1 MDPTTVL
8 IADDHP
14 VFRHGLRE
22 IIEESD
28 RFHVVAEADDGQSAI
43 GQIDLLRPDVAIL
56 DLSMPA
62 RDGFEVAEWI
72 RDNAASVR
80 TVIMTMHNEAAFLQ
94 RAWALAVA
102 GYLLKDDAHDQVLK
116 CLAAVARGE
125 RYVSPSIGAE
135 RPVKHPELAADA
147 DAALIGRLTPAQRSI
162 LRQVA
167 EYKTSKEI
175 ARDLGL
181 SHRTVQ
187 NHRTN
192 IAGALGLQ
200 GRNRLLEFA
209 VRNKSLL

>member
-1 MDPTTVL
+1 MDTTSIL

-22 IIEESD
+22 IIEEAGQ
-28 RFHVVAEADDGQSAI
+28 FHVVAEADDGRSAI
-43 GQIDLLRPDVAIL
+43 EQIGLLRPDIAIL

-80 TVIMTMHNEAAFLQ
+80 TVIMTMHNEPAFLR
-94 RAWALAVA
+94 RAWSLHVA

-116 CLAAVARGE
+116 CLAAVRRGE
-125 RYVSPSIGAE
+125 RFVSPSIGAE
-135 RPVKHPELAADA
+135 RPLKHPDPAASADA
-147 DAALIGRLTPAQRSI
+147 GLIANLTPAQRQI
-162 LRQVA
+162 LKHVA
-167 EYKTSKEI
+167 DYKTSKEI

-192 IAGALGLQ
+192 IANLLDLQ